1 MTSQKYDVTGSI
13 MTSLLFLSTV
23 LEDPGE
29 LEVIE
34 IVVLD
39 GSLPEHFIY
48 LLLCEPVPH
57 RCEQLPQVVLVD
69 LATVIIVEALESVP
83 DHFLGIGSVQL
94 LTEHCQEHREVDRA
108 WRFCHH
114 TFKVLIREIFS
125 Q

>member
-1 MTSQKYDVTGSI
+1 MTSQEPYYDITDI
-13 MTSLLFLSTV
+13 ITTSLLFLSTV

-34 IVVLD
+34 IVN
-39 GSLPEHFIY
+39 
-48 LLLCEPVPH
+48 LLFCEAVSH

-69 LATVIIVEALESVP
+69 LATVIVVEALESVP
-83 DHFLGIGSVQL
+83 DHLFGIGSVQL
-94 LTEHCQEHREVDRA
+94 LTKHCQEHGEVDRA

-114 TFKVLIREIFS
+114 TFKVLIREILS